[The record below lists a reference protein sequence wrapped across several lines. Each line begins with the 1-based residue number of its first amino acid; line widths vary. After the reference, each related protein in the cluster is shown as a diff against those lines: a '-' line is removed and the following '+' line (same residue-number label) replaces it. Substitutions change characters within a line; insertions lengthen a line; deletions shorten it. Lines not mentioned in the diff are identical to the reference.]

1 MQLFTGKQ
9 YMLINLANHW
19 GLDKE
24 TYDVRI
30 KWAEDNLHQL
40 ESLIDQAD
48 EPELFYKSILDIRDA
63 QQGKAIGCLVSFDS
77 VCSGIQIL
85 SALTRCKSGA
95 KATGLINTGLR
106 PNAYLQVQKAM
117 EEELNATVEVSYKDI
132 KQAVMTSC
140 YGSKAVPE
148 RLFEGK
154 ALDAFNRACQKV
166 APGAFN
172 LLPVLRDTWDKNA
185 LAHSWTL
192 PDGFQ
197 TYVPVLD
204 EDVIRL
210 EVDELG
216 GYKMSTLVVENRPME
231 YGLANIANLTHSFD
245 SYILRTLIRYCSY
258 DKKDILQKSDLVE
271 AELIERTLKPI
282 DDSYLVDIKDNYV
295 DITVLNKYK
304 PEEMTTQLL
313 SELSELLN
321 MMLENEPFEIVPVHD
336 CFSCH
341 PNNMNTLRFWYNEIL
356 ARLSD
361 STVLQSI
368 LSEMYKQNVVLEVFP
383 ESIADEIRQA
393 DYAIC

>member
-1 MQLFTGKQ
+1 MKLFTGKE
-9 YMLINLANHW
+9 YMLINLANHF

-40 ESLIDQAD
+40 ESLVDQAD

-63 QQGKAIGCLVSFDS
+63 QQGKALGCLVSFDS

-95 KATGLINTGLR
+95 KATGLINTGVR

-117 EEELNATVEVSYKDI
+117 EAELNATVEVSYKDI

-140 YGSKAVPE
+140 YGSTAVPE
-148 RLFEGK
+148 ELFEGK
-154 ALDAFNRACQKV
+154 ALDAFHKACQKV

-192 PDGFQ
+192 PDGFH

-216 GYKMSTLVVENRPME
+216 GYKMSTLVVENKPVDF
-231 YGLANIANLTHSFD
+231 GLANIANVTHSLD
-245 SYILRTLIRYCSY
+245 SYILRCLIRYCSY
-258 DKKDILQKSDLVE
+258 DKKDIMQKADLVG
-271 AELIERTLKPI
+271 AEIIERSLDPVDET
-282 DDSYLVDIKDNYV
+282 DLVDIKDNYV
-295 DITVLNKYK
+295 DITVLNNHK
-304 PEEMTTQLL
+304 PH
-313 SELSELLN
+313 ELTSELLDELADLLN
-321 MMLENEPFEIVPVHD
+321 LMLKNDPFEIIPVHD

-368 LSEMYKQNVVLEVFP
+368 LSEMYKQDVRLEVFP

-393 DYAIC
+393 EYAIC

>member
-30 KWAEDNLHQL
+30 KWSEDNLHQL

-95 KATGLINTGLR
+95 KATGLINTGKR
-106 PNAYLQVQKAM
+106 PNAYLAVQKAM
-117 EEELNATVEVSYKDI
+117 EQELNAAVEVSYKDI

-154 ALDAFNRACQKV
+154 ALDAFHRACQKV

-210 EVDELG
+210 EVDELN

-231 YGLANIANLTHSFD
+231 YGLANIA
-245 SYILRTLIRYCSY
+245 
-258 DKKDILQKSDLVE
+258 K
-271 AELIERTLKPI
+271 
-282 DDSYLVDIKDNYV
+282 
-295 DITVLNKYK
+295 
-304 PEEMTTQLL
+304 
-313 SELSELLN
+313 
-321 MMLENEPFEIVPVHD
+321 
-336 CFSCH
+336 
-341 PNNMNTLRFWYNEIL
+341 
-356 ARLSD
+356 
-361 STVLQSI
+361 
-368 LSEMYKQNVVLEVFP
+368 
-383 ESIADEIRQA
+383 
-393 DYAIC
+393 